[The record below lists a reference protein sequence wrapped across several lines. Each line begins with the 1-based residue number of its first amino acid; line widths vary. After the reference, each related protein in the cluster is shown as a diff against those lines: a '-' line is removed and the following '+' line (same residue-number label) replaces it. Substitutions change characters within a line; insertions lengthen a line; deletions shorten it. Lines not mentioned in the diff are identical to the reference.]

1 MLRFLLLTISVL
13 LVATSFSVT
22 ITPMLITQ
30 NGIETDTLITQKL
43 FAIKD
48 FQFNVGFNLKR
59 FGFDVGYKTPFLFK
73 GLIIHAGIYHRWEDL
88 NRQFLPAF
96 GIGISINF

>member
-1 MLRFLLLTISVL
+1 MLRFLLLTVSVL
-13 LVATSFSVT
+13 LAATSFSVT

-30 NGIETDTLITQKL
+30 DGLETDTLITQEL
-43 FAIKD
+43 FTIKD
-48 FQFNVGFNLKR
+48 FKFNIGFNLKR

-73 GLIIHAGIYHRWEDL
+73 GLIIHAGVFHRWEDL
-88 NRQFLPAF
+88 NKQFAPAF

>member
-1 MLRFLLLTISVL
+1 MLRFLLLTVSVL

-30 NGIETDTLITQKL
+30 NGLETDTLITQEL
-43 FAIKD
+43 FTIKD

-88 NRQFLPAF
+88 NKQFSPAF

>member
-1 MLRFLLLTISVL
+1 MLRFLLLTVSVL

-30 NGIETDTLITQKL
+30 NGLETDTLITQEL
-43 FAIKD
+43 FTIKD

-73 GLIIHAGIYHRWEDL
+73 GLIIHAGVFHRWEDL
-88 NRQFLPAF
+88 NKQFSPAF